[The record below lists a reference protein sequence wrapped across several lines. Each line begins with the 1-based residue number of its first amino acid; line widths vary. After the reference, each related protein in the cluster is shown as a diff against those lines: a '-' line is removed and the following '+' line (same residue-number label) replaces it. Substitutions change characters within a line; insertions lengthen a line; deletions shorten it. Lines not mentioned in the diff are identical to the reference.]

1 MFEVIS
7 NDILA
12 PNLHRMVVQAPR
24 VALARKAGQFV
35 IVRADRG
42 DERIPLTIGDADPAA
57 GTITLFIQAIGASTR
72 KIIAI
77 PQGGFIRDV
86 AGPLGQATHIENRGR
101 VACVGGG
108 VGTAVLYPLVKA
120 LAAAGNKV
128 TTIIGGRSSQYII
141 LADELA
147 ALSETVLITTED
159 GSIGR
164 KGFVTA
170 ELTDL
175 IADPD
180 RAPSV
185 VLAVGPVPMM
195 RAVAELTRPHGIETV
210 VSLNPVMI
218 DGTGMCGGCRVVVGG
233 VVKFACVDGPEFDG
247 HQVDFDG
254 LTDRLTTYRGFEEQ
268 ARHAASE
275 CRLTMDVPLA
285 GLSVKERLAIPRV
298 HMPERDPEVR
308 NRNFE
313 EVNLGLDYE
322 QAVREAQRCIQCK
335 HRPCVAG
342 CPVGVSIPEFIAA
355 LAAEDLPAAAGI
367 LRGDNA
373 LPAVCGRV
381 CPQESQCEA
390 KCVCGVKGESVAIG
404 YLERFVADW
413 AMANAAELPRE
424 QVPPASGKRVAIV
437 GCGPAGLTAAGEL
450 ARQGHG
456 VTIFEA
462 LHDTG
467 GVLRYGIPEFRLP
480 KNIIDTEVARLLDL
494 GVAIECNVIIG
505 KTMTLDQLSNEFNAV
520 FIANGAGLPTMLN
533 IPGENLKGVYSAN
546 ELLTRVNL
554 MEAGRNPDSSTPII
568 AGRRVA
574 VIGGG
579 NTAMDC
585 VRTARRLGAERAMIV
600 YRRSEA
606 EMPARVEEIKHAK
619 EEGVEFVMLT
629 APLEILGNE
638 ERWSAMLRCQRMELG
653 PPDESGRRKPVPVP
667 GSEYDIP
674 VDVVVNAA
682 GTGANPL
689 LTATAP
695 ELKLN
700 KWGNIAVDD
709 NCATSIPGAFA
720 GGDIVRGGATV
731 ILAMGDGKQAAAAI
745 SGYLNGNR

>member
-1 MFEVIS
+1 MYEVIS

-12 PNLHRMVVQAPR
+12 PNLHRMVVKAPR
-24 VALARKAGQFV
+24 VALARRAGQFV

-42 DERIPLTIGDADPAA
+42 DERIPLTIGDADPAT

-72 KIIAI
+72 KIVAI
-77 PQGGFIRDV
+77 PQGGSIRDV
-86 AGPLGQATHIENRGR
+86 AGPLGQATHIENWGR

-108 VGTAVLYPLVKA
+108 VGTAVLFPLVKA
-120 LAAAGNKV
+120 LAAAGNQV

-159 GSIGR
+159 GSVGR

-170 ELTDL
+170 ALTDL

-180 RAPSV
+180 TTPRV

-195 RAVAELTRPHGIETV
+195 RAVSELTRPHGIETV

-233 VVKFACVDGPEFDG
+233 VAKFACVDGPEFDG

-254 LTDRLTTYRGFEEQ
+254 LSDRLTTYRDFEEQ
-268 ARHAASE
+268 ARHAATE
-275 CRLTMDVPLA
+275 CRLTLEAPLA

-298 HMPERDPEVR
+298 HMPERDPEER
-308 NRNFE
+308 SRNFE

-322 QAVREAQRCIQCK
+322 QAVLEAQRCIQCK
-335 HRPCVAG
+335 HRPCVEG
-342 CPVGVSIPEFIAA
+342 CPVGVSIPDFIAA
-355 LAAEDLPAAAGI
+355 LAAEDLPAAARI
-367 LRGDNA
+367 LQGDNA

-381 CPQESQCEA
+381 CPQETQCEA
-390 KCVCGVKGESVAIG
+390 RCVCGVKGDAVAIG

-413 AMANAAELPRE
+413 AMANAAKLPKE
-424 QVPPASGKRVAIV
+424 KIPPASGKRVAIV

-480 KNIIDTEVARLLDL
+480 KDIIDTEVARLLDL
-494 GVAIECNVIIG
+494 GVVIECNVIIG
-505 KTMTLDQLSNEFNAV
+505 KTMTLDQLSSEFNAV

-568 AGRRVA
+568 AGLRVA

-638 ERWSAMLRCQRMELG
+638 ARWAATLRCQRMELG
-653 PPDESGRRKPVPVP
+653 PPDDSGRRKPVPVP
-667 GSEYDIP
+667 GSEHDIA

-695 ELKLN
+695 GLKLN

-709 NCATSIPGAFA
+709 NGATSIPGAFA

-745 SGYLNGNR
+745 NGYLNGDE